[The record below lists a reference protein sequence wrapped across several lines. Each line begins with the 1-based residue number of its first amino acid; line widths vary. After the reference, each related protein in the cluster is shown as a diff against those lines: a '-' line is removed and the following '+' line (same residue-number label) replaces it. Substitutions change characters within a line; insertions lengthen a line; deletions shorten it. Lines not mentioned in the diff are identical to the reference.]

1 MSSLWTPG
9 GEHPV
14 EPEEVSGTDGAD
26 GGQSFYT
33 GLTDQFT
40 GGGGE
45 ALSPEERQQ
54 AEDMAREMAE
64 VQEQIASAP
73 AAVVVANHLM
83 GFYELAAIHLSQQPP
98 NMSEASVA
106 IDALG
111 AVVEKLPGRL
121 GEAEATMRDA
131 LHQIRLA
138 YVSVEKALRDAAE
151 NPGSEVTDEE
161 E

>member
-14 EPEEVSGTDGAD
+14 EPESAAPAAD
-26 GGQSFYT
+26 PA
-33 GLTDQFT
+33 
-40 GGGGE
+40 E
-45 ALSPEERQQ
+45 ALSPEAREQ
-54 AEDMAREMAE
+54 AAAMAREMAA

-83 GFYELAAIHLSQQPP
+83 GFYELAASHLSQQPP
-98 NMSEASVA
+98 NLSEASVA
-106 IDALG
+106 SDALG

-121 GEAEATMRDA
+121 GEAESTMRDA

-138 YVSVEKALRDAAE
+138 YVSVEKAARDGEA
-151 NPGSEVTDEE
+151 PGGGGTDA
-161 E
+161 

>member
-14 EPEEVSGTDGAD
+14 DPPGDPAAGVDPSPDEMG
-26 GGQSFYT
+26 
-33 GLTDQFT
+33 
-40 GGGGE
+40 
-45 ALSPEERQQ
+45 PEERQQ
-54 AEDMAREMAE
+54 AEEMAREMAA

-73 AAVVVANHLM
+73 ASVVVANHLM

-98 NMSEASVA
+98 NMGEASVA

-138 YVSVEKALRDAAE
+138 YVSVEKALRDDNASAPAPEADGTEEAE
-151 NPGSEVTDEE
+151 
-161 E
+161 

>member
-14 EPEEVSGTDGAD
+14 DPPGAPAAGID
-26 GGQSFYT
+26 PSP
-33 GLTDQFT
+33 D
-40 GGGGE
+40 E
-45 ALSPEERQQ
+45 MSPEERQQ
-54 AEDMAREMAE
+54 AEEMAREMAA

-73 AAVVVANHLM
+73 ASVVVANHLM

-98 NMSEASVA
+98 NMGEASVA

-138 YVSVEKALRDAAE
+138 YVSVEKALRDDHTSAPDPEDDGTKEAE
-151 NPGSEVTDEE
+151 
-161 E
+161 

>member
-14 EPEEVSGTDGAD
+14 DPPGAPAAGID
-26 GGQSFYT
+26 ASP
-33 GLTDQFT
+33 D
-40 GGGGE
+40 E
-45 ALSPEERQQ
+45 MSPEERQQ
-54 AEDMAREMAE
+54 AEEMAREMAA

-73 AAVVVANHLM
+73 ASVVVANHLM

-98 NMSEASVA
+98 NMGEASVA

-121 GEAEATMRDA
+121 GEAEATLRDA

-138 YVSVEKALRDAAE
+138 YVQVGQQADDE
-151 NPGSEVTDEE
+151 PGET
-161 E
+161 

>member
-14 EPEEVSGTDGAD
+14 EPSSSPQDPPVDPSLEE
-26 GGQSFYT
+26 
-33 GLTDQFT
+33 
-40 GGGGE
+40 
-45 ALSPEERQQ
+45 LSPEDREKVE
-54 AEDMAREMAE
+54 AMAREMAA
-64 VQEQIASAP
+64 VQEQLASTP

-98 NMSEASVA
+98 DLSEASVA
-106 IDALG
+106 IAALAG
-111 AVVEKLPGRL
+111 VVATLPGRL

-138 YVSVEKALRDAAE
+138 YVAVEKAMREAVADD
-151 NPGSEVTDEE
+151 GDEAGD
-161 E
+161 

>member
-14 EPEEVSGTDGAD
+14 DPPDEPAAGIDPSPEDM
-26 GGQSFYT
+26 
-33 GLTDQFT
+33 
-40 GGGGE
+40 
-45 ALSPEERQQ
+45 SPEERQQ
-54 AEDMAREMAE
+54 AEEMAREMAA

-73 AAVVVANHLM
+73 ASVVVANHLM

-98 NMSEASVA
+98 NMGEASVA

-138 YVSVEKALRDAAE
+138 YVSVEKALRDENTSIPDPEDDGTEEAE
-151 NPGSEVTDEE
+151 
-161 E
+161 